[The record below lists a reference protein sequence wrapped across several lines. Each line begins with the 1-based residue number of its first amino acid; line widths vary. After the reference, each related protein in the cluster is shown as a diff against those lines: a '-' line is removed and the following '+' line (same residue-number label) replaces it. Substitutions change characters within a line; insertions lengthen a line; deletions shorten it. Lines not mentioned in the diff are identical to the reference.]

1 MNHSLARAAFVALL
15 VIPLAAVG
23 SWAAGEAESGGSA
36 ADIDTVPVYGG
47 NLNMA
52 QRHGASPL
60 DPTDLQRDT
69 VAYAAF
75 YDLAWVVDYLKGP
88 RGTGEESYPNHWF
101 IDIRKQTSQLIESW
115 EFPDIE
121 SAVFRV
127 RKGVRFWRA
136 EDVARP
142 NPALAD
148 YYGTELTA
156 QTMVDRWNVDAAVEG
171 AAAADRDWQWSVRAD
186 DPWVIDVK
194 FPAPDATNW
203 FVVTVSRISWSHPAM
218 HTAEGVN
225 PNDWQDALGTGPWI
239 PTDHV
244 PGVTTKLKKN
254 PNYWDVDPFI
264 PENAVPYLDTKVMTP
279 TADDPAIT
287 IAALRSGQLDVFG
300 FHGLQPED
308 VAALERT
315 NPELGH
321 VPQGSLLRGYNVNLN
336 IPGSPWADRR
346 VRYAAML
353 AVNQQEMVDSF
364 YYGLAY
370 PGGYPA
376 QSLHG
381 DNFIGHEKLKAMGRG
396 DLAELYEYHP
406 DKARALL
413 AEAGY
418 PDGFDTTILAMHSVA
433 EDVELFAGYL
443 REVGINA
450 ELDLMESAAYY
461 SASLGPNPD
470 PRFTGLTFIDAGA
483 PQIGLMGTMNFHHDP
498 RASLV
503 WYGNPL
509 GEHVTPENRAAAERQ
524 MELIDAAKTARDP
537 ETYRRR
543 WTELY
548 LHTLEEAWHISGVT
562 VENHVYWQPW
572 VKGFGGAVGDLSSQ
586 ANISKWWWVDCN
598 AKRSST
604 GRACAD

>member
-1 MNHSLARAAFVALL
+1 MDA
-15 VIPLAAVG
+15 
-23 SWAAGEAESGGSA
+23 
-36 ADIDTVPVYGG
+36 
-47 NLNMA
+47 
-52 QRHGASPL
+52 
-60 DPTDLQRDT
+60 
-69 VAYAAF
+69 
-75 YDLAWVVDYLKGP
+75 
-88 RGTGEESYPNHWF
+88 
-101 IDIRKQTSQLIESW
+101 
-115 EFPDIE
+115 
-121 SAVFRV
+121 
-127 RKGVRFWRA
+127 
-136 EDVARP
+136 
-142 NPALAD
+142 
-148 YYGTELTA
+148 
-156 QTMVDRWNVDAAVEG
+156 DAAVEG
-171 AAAADRDWQWSVRAD
+171 AAAADKDWQWSVRAD

-194 FPAPDATNW
+194 FPEPDATSW
-203 FVVTVSRISWSHPAM
+203 FIVTVNRISWSHPAM
-218 HTAEGVN
+218 HSTDGVN
-225 PNDWQDALGTGPWI
+225 PSDWRDALGTGPWI

-254 PNYWDVDPFI
+254 PNYWGVDPFI
-264 PENAVPYLDTKVMTP
+264 PENKVPYLDTKTMTP

-315 NPELGH
+315 NPEIGH
-321 VPQGSLLRGYNVNLN
+321 VPQGALLRGYNVNLN
-336 IPGSPWADRR
+336 IPDNPWADKR

-353 AVNQQEMVDSF
+353 AINHQEMVDSF
-364 YYGLAY
+364 YQGLAY

-381 DNFIGHEKLKAMGRG
+381 DNYIGPDDLKAMGRD

-418 PDGFDTTILAMHSVA
+418 PDGFDTTILAMHSVS

-450 ELDLMESAAYY
+450 ELDLMESSAYY

-509 GEHVTPENRAAAERQ
+509 GDNVSPENRAAAQRQ
-524 MELIDAAKTARDP
+524 MELIDATKVAADP
-537 ETYRRR
+537 ATYREL

-548 LHTLEEAWHISGVT
+548 LHTLEEAWHIAGVT
-562 VENHVYWQPW
+562 VEQHIYWQPW
-572 VKGFGGAVGDLSSQ
+572 VKGFGGAVGDLIWQ
-586 ANISKWWWVDCN
+586 ANLSKLWWVDCD

-604 GRACAD
+604 GRTCED